1 MKLKEISTQVKV
13 GIFVLTGLILFLVA
27 VAYIGMDKNLFS
39 RTFTLY
45 STFRSVEGLQTG
57 NNVWLSGVKIGTVKS
72 VTIAG
77 NDLVVVEMKLNDRQN
92 TFISKDAVA
101 NIGSDGLVGSKIV
114 VIRPGQARAVVQE
127 YDTIKSTSPVD
138 TQEIIDMAQDVGKD
152 FQSLTRDLNVLINK
166 FNRGDGVVGDLLND
180 GPLAQDLRI
189 AIDNAKTTVA
199 TASRATQEI
208 NMLTAEVRNM
218 VEEMRNGSG
227 IVTAMLKDTSWTRS
241 FEQTIQ
247 NMEQISSKTAA
258 ISGDLERLSANIND
272 TGTPIGMLMG
282 DTAVANN
289 LQEAISSA
297 QLGAEKFDENMEAL
311 QNNFFLRGFFRRK
324 EKREK
329 KEREEVAQQQTEN
342 QTPTV
347 KLP

>member
-1 MKLKEISTQVKV
+1 M
-13 GIFVLTGLILFLVA
+13 LTGTLLFLVA
-27 VAYIGMDKNLFS
+27 VAYIGMDRNLFS
-39 RTFTLY
+39 RTFTIY
-45 STFRSVEGLQTG
+45 SVFRNVEGLQSG
-57 NNVWLSGVKIGTVKS
+57 NNVWLSGVKIGTVKD
-72 VTIAG
+72 VRIVG
-77 NDLVVVEMKLNDRQN
+77 NNRVVVVMKLHDRQN
-92 TFISKDAVA
+92 SFISSDAVA

-114 VIRPGQARAVVQE
+114 VIRPGQSSTSIQE
-127 YDTIKSTSPVD
+127 EDTIKSTSPID
-138 TQEIIDMAQDVGKD
+138 TQEIIDMAQDMGKD

-189 AIDNAKTTVA
+189 AVDNARSTVA

-208 NMLTAEVRNM
+208 NMLTAEIRNM
-218 VEEMRNGSG
+218 VEEMRNGNG
-227 IVTAMLKDTSWTRS
+227 IVTAMLKDTTWTNS

-247 NMEQISSKTAA
+247 NVEQISSKTAT

-272 TGTPIGMLMG
+272 TNTPLGMLMG

-289 LQEAISSA
+289 LQQAIASA

-324 EKREK
+324 EKREA
-329 KEREEVAQQQTEN
+329 KEREAIAQEAETEES
-342 QTPTV
+342 PTV